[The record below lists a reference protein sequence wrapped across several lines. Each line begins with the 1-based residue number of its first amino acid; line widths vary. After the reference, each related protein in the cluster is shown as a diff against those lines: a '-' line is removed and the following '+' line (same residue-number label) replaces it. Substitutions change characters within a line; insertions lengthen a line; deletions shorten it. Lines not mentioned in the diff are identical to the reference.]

1 MAGSHQEET
10 PWAAASGRYF
20 PLVLALLASPS
31 LQAHDFWI
39 EPSRF
44 VLNSLEPVAVT
55 LRVGERFNGES
66 VPYIDDWIDR
76 FEIHDG
82 EGDRSIYS
90 QVGDDPAG
98 VVAPR
103 TPGASWIAYQS
114 NDDFV
119 ELPPDKFADYLRME
133 GMEYIL
139 RLRER
144 RGLAARPAREYYVR
158 CVKGLL
164 WLPGAGG
171 VAVDVPLGLVL
182 EIVPRRNPYT
192 LVPGEKLEV
201 QLLHDGKP
209 APGLL
214 VKAFTRDDPGNEQT
228 QRTDGT
234 GLASIELD
242 RSGDW
247 VVKAV
252 HMVPVEGD
260 PYGDWRSYWTSL
272 TFEQ

>member
-1 MAGSHQEET
+1 MAGFSQEER
-10 PWAAASGRYF
+10 PWAAVSGRWL

-31 LQAHDFWI
+31 LQAHDFWV

-44 VLNSLEPVAVT
+44 VLDRLEPVAVT
-55 LRVGERFNGES
+55 LRVGERFSGES

-82 EGDRSIYS
+82 EGGRAIHG

-119 ELPPDKFADYLRME
+119 ELPPDKFADYLEME

-139 RLRER
+139 PLRLK
-144 RGLAARPAREYYVR
+144 RGQAHLPAREYYVR

-164 WLPGAGG
+164 WLPGTGG
-171 VAVDVPLGLVL
+171 VEVQEPLGLTL

-192 LVPGEKLEV
+192 LAPGETLELKLLY
-201 QLLHDGKP
+201 QGRP

-214 VKAFTRDDPGNEQT
+214 VRAFTRDQPGNQQS
-228 QRTDGT
+228 QRTDGD
-234 GLASIELD
+234 GVARIELD
-242 RSGDW
+242 RPGDW

-252 HMVPVEGD
+252 HMVAVEGD
-260 PYGDWRSYWTSL
+260 PYGEWRSYWASL
-272 TFEQ
+272 TFAQ